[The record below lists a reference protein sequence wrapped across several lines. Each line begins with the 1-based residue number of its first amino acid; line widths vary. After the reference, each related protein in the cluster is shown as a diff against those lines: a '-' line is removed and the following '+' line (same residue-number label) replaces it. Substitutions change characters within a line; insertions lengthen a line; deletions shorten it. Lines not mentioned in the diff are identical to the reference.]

1 MTFYQKSKSRSLRD
15 EIYYP
20 MNALVSEGVGELGA
34 VFTLLSLSFSHSLSL
49 SLSLCLSHPYLL
61 SISAAACLHIA
72 FEKKTGNIQSS
83 RKLLRSKG
91 ATFIW
96 EKNSQHRRSILV
108 LLVCIFFCFLD
119 TYNIRQNLNFLL
131 FSMVYI

>member
-15 EIYYP
+15 EIYFP

-34 VFTLLSLSFSHSLSL
+34 IITLLSLSL
-49 SLSLCLSHPYLL
+49 SLSVSLSLSHLISLTLILL
-61 SISAAACLHIA
+61 SISAVACLHIA
-72 FEKKTGNIQSS
+72 FEKNGNIQSN

-91 ATFIW
+91 ATFIR
-96 EKNSQHRRSILV
+96 EKYIQHRRSILV
-108 LLVCIFFCFLD
+108 LLIFIFFCLLN

-131 FSMVYI
+131 ISMIYI